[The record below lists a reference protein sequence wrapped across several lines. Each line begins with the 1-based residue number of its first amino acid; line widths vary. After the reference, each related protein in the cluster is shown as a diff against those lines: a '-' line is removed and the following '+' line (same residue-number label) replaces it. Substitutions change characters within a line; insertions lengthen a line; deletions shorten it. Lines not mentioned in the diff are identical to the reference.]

1 MTKVFVIMP
10 PMSPKATPPTKLELE
25 VLTALWRKGPGTVRE
40 IHAAVNDSRPC
51 GYTTVLKMLQI
62 MTEKGLVLRDDT
74 ARPQVYRVRHTQEQT
89 RNRLVKDL
97 IQRAFDGSVKSLVMH
112 ALSTKKTSDRDMETI
127 RKLLD
132 KFEGDPQ

>member
-1 MTKVFVIMP
+1 MP
-10 PMSPKATPPTKLELE
+10 RMAPKPIPPTKLELE

-74 ARPQVYRVRHTQEQT
+74 ARPQIYRVRHSQEQT
-89 RNRLVKDL
+89 RGRLVKDL
-97 IQRAFDGSVKSLVMH
+97 IQRAFDGSVKALVMQ
-112 ALSTKKTSDRDMETI
+112 ALSTRKTSDRDMEAI
-127 RKLLD
+127 KKLLD
-132 KFEGDPQ
+132 KFEGEPQ